1 MALMIL
7 SRSVKLSPS
16 LLARKILCIGYVPA
30 PFRESDR
37 LKFQGLHA
45 MTTIRVIARHLQLG
59 YRLMKVER
67 GGGGYRI
74 DLLFESIS
82 TGRKR
87 LNEVKSSKTIR
98 EVHRIQAA
106 LYAALPVHINIDEI
120 AVSNKEIDEILSPDF
135 IEEVQR
141 RAQFTRQLLIANPVT
156 AASTYTA
163 HEDCCYICENKSCPF
178 LPTQP
183 HSKPQLPP
191 RVSPESKRPW

>member
-1 MALMIL
+1 MNIQSALRL
-7 SRSVKLSPS
+7 TPS
-16 LLARKILCIGYVPA
+16 LLARKILCMGYVPA
-30 PFRESDR
+30 PFRDSDR

-59 YRLMKVER
+59 YRLMKVEQ

-74 DLLFESIS
+74 DLLFEAIS

-106 LYAALPVHINIDEI
+106 LYVPLLMPMNIDEI
-120 AVSNKEIDEILSPDF
+120 AVSNKEIDEILSSNF

-141 RAQFTRQLLIANPVT
+141 RAQSTRQLLIADPVT
-156 AASTYTA
+156 AASTYTV
-163 HEDCCYICENKSCPF
+163 HEDCCYVCENKSCPF
-178 LPTQP
+178 LSTQP
-183 HSKPQLPP
+183 QSKPQLDAT
-191 RVSPESKRPW
+191 VSVGP

>member
-1 MALMIL
+1 MIVP
-7 SRSVKLSPS
+7 RSMKFSPS
-16 LLARKILCIGYVPA
+16 LLARKILCMGYVPA
-30 PFRESDR
+30 PFREPDR

-59 YRLMKVER
+59 YRLMKVEQ

-106 LYAALPVHINIDEI
+106 LYAALPEHMNIDEI
-120 AVSNKEIDEILSPDF
+120 AVSNKEIDEILTSGF

-141 RAQFTRQLLIANPVT
+141 RAQFTRQLLITDPVT
-156 AASTYTA
+156 AGTTYTP
-163 HEDCCYICENKSCPF
+163 HEDCCYICGNSACHFQVQICAPIA
-178 LPTQP
+178 
-183 HSKPQLPP
+183 
-191 RVSPESKRPW
+191 KR

>member
-1 MALMIL
+1 MTVQ
-7 SRSVKLSPS
+7 SVLRLTPS
-16 LLARKILCIGYVPA
+16 LLARKILCMGYVPA
-30 PFRESDR
+30 PFRDSDR

-59 YRLMKVER
+59 YRLMEVER

-82 TGRKR
+82 TGRRR

-106 LYAALPVHINIDEI
+106 LYAALPVHMNIDEI
-120 AVSNKEIDEILSPDF
+120 AVSNREIDEILGSDF

-141 RAQFTRQLLIANPVT
+141 RAQSTRQLLIADPVT
-156 AASTYTA
+156 AASTYTP
-163 HEDCCYICENKSCPF
+163 HEDCCYICGNSACHFQFQICTPM
-178 LPTQP
+178 
-183 HSKPQLPP
+183 
-191 RVSPESKRPW
+191 SKR